1 MHRLC
6 GAHGLTHIGS
16 ATLPDMFP
24 ALLDPGRRALVM
36 EAVDAPMREVV
47 LDLVINQTFRRDLF
61 ARGACPPSTPWR
73 RQSLADLQ
81 LGRRSGALVLA
92 VRNPEGDV
100 REGNSAPSL
109 IANPGGHVRLEPG
122 QLLVVLG
129 SQEQLSRLRDLLG
142 EALVDVAVMP
152 A

>member
-1 MHRLC
+1 
-6 GAHGLTHIGS
+6 
-16 ATLPDMFP
+16 
-24 ALLDPGRRALVM
+24 
-36 EAVDAPMREVV
+36 
-47 LDLVINQTFRRDLF
+47 
-61 ARGACPPSTPWR
+61 
-73 RQSLADLQ
+73 
-81 LGRRSGALVLA
+81 VLA

-100 REGNSAPSL
+100 REGKSAPFL

-122 QLLVVLG
+122 QLLVVMG